1 METKDFDDIARY
13 AAPGRERLIE
23 LADFLDEVP
32 ADRLTFTRWY
42 GQGKG
47 CAVGLAAA
55 LHPWFKAQGLR
66 LEEDSTGQVCWP
78 VYGAQS
84 DRAAVAKFFGLTLVE
99 MNSLLDPAGYDGAL
113 EPHPKQVAAKIRS
126 FLDAMVPA

>member
-1 METKDFDDIARY
+1 METKPFDDIARY

-23 LADFLDEVP
+23 LAEFLDEVP

-55 LHPWFKAQGLR
+55 SHPWFKAQGLR
-66 LEEDSTGQVCWP
+66 LEEDSSGLVCWP

-84 DRAAVAKFFGLTLVE
+84 DRAAVAEFFGITLSE
-99 MNSLLDPAGYDGAL
+99 MKTLFDPSGYDGAL
-113 EPHPKQVAAKIRS
+113 DPHPKQVAAKIRS